1 MKKWIAAG
9 MISAVLVGTCPVQ
22 VTAETTI
29 TYPRYPQEA
38 AHQIYANKHKI
49 TPKPKPKAYV
59 NIPVC
64 TAGEVKKYEDF
75 RCITDATSKAYKTL
89 QKSTICADGTLKIG
103 DRSLVAVGTNIG
115 IVGQKIDFVLQDE
128 DGQKHV
134 LKAIIADSKRT
145 ADTKNRANY
154 CGWDGHLIEALV
166 CTEMLPAGARRMGD
180 LSYISGWEGRIV
192 GIRRVENSD

>member
-9 MISAVLVGTCPVQ
+9 MIAAVLAGTYPVQ

-49 TPKPKPKAYV
+49 TPKPKPKVYV
-59 NIPVC
+59 NVPVY

-75 RCITDATSKAYKTL
+75 RCIIDATSTAYKTV

-103 DRSLVAVGTNIG
+103 DRNLVAVGTNIG
-115 IVGQKIDFVLQDE
+115 RVGQKIDFVLQDAE
-128 DGQKHV
+128 GQKHV

-145 ADTKNRANY
+145 DDTKNRANY
-154 CGWDGHLIEALV
+154 CGWDGHLIEAIV
-166 CTEMLPAGARRMGD
+166 CTEALPAKSRQMGD
-180 LSYISGWEGRIV
+180 LSYNAGWAGRIV
-192 GIRRVENSD
+192 EIRRVK